1 MCVSV
6 YFRAMSRP
14 ALPLSS
20 IAWTAGVAGLF
31 GEAMAAIGRL
41 DARISASPVAQPW
54 RNRTV
59 WKGYSTALQLQR
71 YEIDEIDVFSQAT
84 GVPIAGRPSVA
95 TAGRPFDAFGEWKHS
110 FDRATVRHWR
120 EGLPFSFDPPDTWS
134 KAPPLI
140 RALTLLDIWTRQDP
154 SPRPWLCFPQLL
166 ASMNVVASALPCLV
180 IGDLSLRT
188 LHGPRER
195 QLKRLL
201 KALRSTAA
209 DGLKR
214 LDRLE
219 GWRLNFAAVLAEE
232 SRPGLLRDLGKL
244 VLSQPLV
251 TARLIADT
259 FEITLSGAGKLLAR
273 AAAHRLL
280 VEVSGRNSWRLYVTP
295 DMGIALGMVSPP
307 RGRPPSPP
315 RRTEELDTV
324 LADFDKEMEEIDT
337 LLQNVQSSRPS

>member
-1 MCVSV
+1 
-6 YFRAMSRP
+6 MSRP

-20 IAWTAGVAGLF
+20 IAWTAELAGLF
-31 GEAMAAIGRL
+31 GEAMAAISAL
-41 DARISASPVAQPW
+41 YARISASSVAQPW
-54 RNRTV
+54 RNRMI

-71 YEIDEIDVFSQAT
+71 YEIDEIDVFSQTT
-84 GVPIAGRPSVA
+84 GVPIAGRTSVA
-95 TAGRPFDAFGEWKHS
+95 TAGRPFDAFGEWKLS

-134 KAPPLI
+134 AAPLLI
-140 RALTLLDIWTRQDP
+140 RALTLLDIWSRQDP

-166 ASMNVVASALPCLV
+166 ASMNVAASALPCLV

-201 KALRSTAA
+201 KALRSSAA
-209 DGLKR
+209 DGLER

-219 GWRLNFAAVLAEE
+219 GWRLNFATALAEE
-232 SRPGLLRDLGKL
+232 RRPGLLRDLGIL

-259 FEITLSGAGKLLAR
+259 FDITLSGAGKLLAR
-273 AAAHRLL
+273 AASHRLL
-280 VEVSGRNSWRLYVTP
+280 VEVSGRNSWRLYVAP
-295 DMGIALGMVSPP
+295 DVGIALGLISTP

-315 RRTEELDTV
+315 RRTEKLDLV
-324 LADFDKEMEEIDT
+324 LADFDREMEEIDT
-337 LLQNVQSSRPS
+337 LLENVQNSRPS